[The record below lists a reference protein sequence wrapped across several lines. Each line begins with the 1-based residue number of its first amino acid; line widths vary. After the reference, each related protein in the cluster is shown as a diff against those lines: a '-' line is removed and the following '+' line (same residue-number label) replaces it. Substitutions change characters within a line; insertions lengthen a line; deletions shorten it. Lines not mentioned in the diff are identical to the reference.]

1 MKKLW
6 VKSSKKKQRL
16 YEKTVKNRNAEK
28 ELDYKQYKALL
39 KSLKNQRKTVTKIL
53 LIHANILL
61 KIWDVMK
68 EIIWNK
74 KEWLIETKESPMSLF
89 PILSWWKADKYS
101 TKKKLQKHLIII
113 LLISVWT

>member
-53 LIHANILL
+53 LIHVNILL
-61 KIWDVMK
+61 KTWDVMK
-68 EIIWNK
+68 EIIGNKRMTNWNK
-74 KEWLIETKESPMSLF
+74 RITNVSLPNF
-89 PILSWWKADKYS
+89 ITVKNR
-101 TKKKLQKHLIII
+101 
-113 LLISVWT
+113 